1 VPRALD
7 AHRAVTTHRPF
18 AGRAPD
24 GMGRP
29 KAMNWAVRAGLWSS
43 EPLWPWAAVR
53 PNGIVKFFIFMDLF
67 KYKSNLIQFELDFL
81 QICSNS
87 VWMDLIQGSGFKYE
101 NMR

>member
-1 VPRALD
+1 
-7 AHRAVTTHRPF
+7 
-18 AGRAPD
+18 
-24 GMGRP
+24 
-29 KAMNWAVRAGLWSS
+29 
-43 EPLWPWAAVR
+43 
-53 PNGIVKFFIFMDLF
+53 MDLF